1 MSMGLMPPARFR
13 LERYVSIHGPNAF
26 QLDLDLEKLGADFYT
41 GNLHKWCFAPRGAAF
56 LWVAAKHRESIQPLV
71 TSHLYNHDFTDQFF
85 MQGSMDQ
92 TSYLSCS
99 AALDFYKRL
108 GGRAALVDYAKP
120 LLDWAQQMLCH
131 ALGTPVL
138 PIPPN
143 MQVGSYLVDL
153 LYIYTAVM
161 PLPML

>member
-1 MSMGLMPPARFR
+1 M
-13 LERYVSIHGPNAF
+13 
-26 QLDLDLEKLGADFYT
+26 
-41 GNLHKWCFAPRGAAF
+41 AP
-56 LWVAAKHRESIQPLV
+56 KHRESIQPLV
-71 TSHLYNHDFTDQFF
+71 TSHLYKQDLTDQFF

-99 AALDFYKRL
+99 AALDFYKRM

-143 MQVGSYLVDL
+143 MQV
-153 LYIYTAVM
+153 I
-161 PLPML
+161 

>member
-1 MSMGLMPPARFR
+1 MINSH
-13 LERYVSIHGPNAF
+13 SF
-26 QLDLDLEKLGADFYT
+26 QLDLDLENLGADFYT

-56 LWVAAKHRESIQPLV
+56 LWIAPKHRENIEPLV
-71 TSHLYNHDFTDQFF
+71 TSHLYKQDLTDQFF

-92 TSYLSCS
+92 SCYLSCS
-99 AALDFYKRL
+99 AALDFYKRI
-108 GGRAALVDYAKP
+108 GGRRALVDHAKP

-143 MQVGSYLVDL
+143 MQVNQTSVAVL
-153 LYIYTAVM
+153 LYIIYTPVM
-161 PLPML
+161 PLSNIHALNVVTLYITVLNL

>member
-1 MSMGLMPPARFR
+1 MINS
-13 LERYVSIHGPNAF
+13 HAF
-26 QLDLDLEKLGADFYT
+26 QLDLDLENLGADFYT

-56 LWVAAKHRESIQPLV
+56 LWIAPKHRESIEPLV
-71 TSHLYNHDFTDQFF
+71 TSHLYKQDLTDQFF

-92 TSYLSCS
+92 SCYLSCS
-99 AALDFYKRL
+99 AALDFYKRV
-108 GGRAALVDYAKP
+108 GGRRALVDYAKP

-143 MQVGSYLVDL
+143 MQVNQASVVVLHIYSSDATIHVFHIVTL
-153 LYIYTAVM
+153 LF
-161 PLPML
+161 